1 MPRTNPDSEEN
12 IRRIDSAGRKAGSG
26 GTHGFQVHFNRSQTN
41 YTRLFSDAPCG
52 GKEKA
57 RKLAREFREVL
68 RDAIPKSKNGPSR
81 VGPSR
86 SNTGHMGVS
95 ITGAT
100 ANASSG
106 TLLVEAT
113 VRIAKGKPVN
123 KKFHVRDL
131 SELRSVIREAVAW
144 REAILRERIAREQ
157 ANAASEA

>member
-12 IRRIDSAGRKAGSG
+12 IRRIDSIGRRAGSG
-26 GTHGFQVHFNRSQTN
+26 GTHGFQVHFNRSRTN
-41 YTRLFSDAPCG
+41 YTRLFSDAPSG

-57 RKLAREFREVL
+57 RKFAREFREVL
-68 RDAIPKSKNGPSR
+68 REAIPNSKNGPAR

-100 ANASSG
+100 ANSSSG

-113 VRIAKGKPVN
+113 VRIAKGKAVN
-123 KKFHVRDL
+123 KKFQVRDFA
-131 SELRSVIREAVAW
+131 ELRSVIRQAVAW
-144 REAILRERIAREQ
+144 REALLQERITREQ
-157 ANAASEA
+157 A